1 MQPTEERRKNYADD
15 HDLLIALHEQVKG
28 LRDDIRDLKDNNK
41 TRTDDHETRLRFI
54 EKYLWAALGI
64 LAIIEFIGFSYIL
77 NLINQPH

>member
-41 TRTDDHETRLRFI
+41 TRTDDHEPPCASSKNTYGLHS
-54 EKYLWAALGI
+54 
-64 LAIIEFIGFSYIL
+64 EFSPLL
-77 NLINQPH
+77 NLLVFLTF